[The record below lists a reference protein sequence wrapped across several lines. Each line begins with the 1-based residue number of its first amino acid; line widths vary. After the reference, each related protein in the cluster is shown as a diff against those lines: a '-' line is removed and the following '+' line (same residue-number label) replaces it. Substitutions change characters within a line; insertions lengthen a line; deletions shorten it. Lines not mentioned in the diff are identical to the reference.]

1 MSDNEAALDPVTF
14 ARIRVPSAYEMVA
27 ESVER
32 EILSGRLRPGDEIGT
47 EAALVRQF
55 GVNRSTVREGIR
67 MLEQNGLVERASG
80 RRLTVSTP
88 RYRCLSTRMS
98 RALVLSEVTFS
109 ELFGAAIVFETGAA
123 EAAAQ
128 MATAEDIARLEAN
141 LANAREVADDPV
153 RLAAL
158 DTTFHALIAQAAHNR
173 VLERSREPAALLF
186 FPTVEMI
193 CRRVPEGPGRMLEAH
208 RRLIDAIRAGDGD
221 GARTWMRRH
230 VTDWLKGFRR
240 AGRDPDEPVERALAA
255 AATVAAAM

>member
-1 MSDNEAALDPVTF
+1 MSDNAADLDADRF

-27 ESVER
+27 ESIER

-67 MLEQNGLVERASG
+67 MLEQNGLVERAAG
-80 RRLTVSTP
+80 RRLMVSTP
-88 RYRCLSTRMS
+88 HYRSLSTRMS

-109 ELFGAAIVFETGAA
+109 ELFAAAIVLETGAA
-123 EAAAQ
+123 EAAAHS
-128 MATAEDIARLEAN
+128 ATDEDIARLEDN
-141 LANAREVADDPV
+141 LASSREVAHDPV

-158 DTTFHALIAQAAHNR
+158 DTAFHALVAQAAHNR
-173 VLERSREPAALLF
+173 VLELSREPAALLF

-193 CRRVPEGPGRMLEAH
+193 CRRVPEGPGRMLAAH
-208 RRLIDAIRAGDGD
+208 RRLIDAIRAGDGAE
-221 GARTWMRRH
+221 AREWMRRH

-240 AGRDPDEPVERALAA
+240 TGRDPDEPVERALATA
-255 AATVAAAM
+255 AAVAGGI